1 MEAEDKSLVDQA
13 IDLLF
18 YAPVGIAITATE
30 ELPEL
35 IAKGRSRVATELGNA
50 RALGALALAHGQ
62 RRAGTL
68 VEQAVRA
75 VVLGGGEGPASNGA
89 APGTAPDTPEGTSA
103 PEHRP
108 SAQGGGPRPLTSE
121 GAAALAIPGYDSL
134 SALHVVQRL
143 DGLSADELAAVGC
156 YEESHRGRQ
165 TILNRISQLKSQGD

>member
-18 YAPVGIAITATE
+18 YAPVGMAITATE

-75 VVLGGGEGPASNGA
+75 VVLGAGHGPSSNGA
-89 APGTAPDTPEGTSA
+89 APGTAPDTPEDAAAT
-103 PEHRP
+103 EHRP
-108 SAQGGGPRPLTSE
+108 AQGGGPRPVTSE
-121 GAAALAIPGYDSL
+121 EAAALAIPGYDSL